1 MAIER
6 KIKGIWIPIEIWEA
20 RDLSWNEKVLL
31 MEVDSFTSVGDPC
44 YFSDEYIA
52 ELLGVGASRAGQLVS
67 SLVNKGYLRRA
78 GFDGRHRFI
87 ETTLAFQLVLEGSE
101 ADKQKIT
108 EQGRKKL
115 RTCPAKNYDL
125 INTIN
130 KENNKRE
137 ISNIRFTPPSL
148 EEVRAYC
155 LSRANGINPESF
167 IDYYTANGW
176 KVGRNPMRD
185 WRAAVRQWEQ
195 RRKEETPNPRPFPRQ
210 QTPRQQEGVF
220 AAAERV
226 IDEINRKYQ
235 NLQQYDE
242 Q

>member
-1 MAIER
+1 MARVNDNHFLTIEGWMR
-6 KIKGIWIPIEIWEA
+6 SRLG
-20 RDLSWNEKVLL
+20 LSGNELIVYA
-31 MEVDSFTSVGDPC
+31 VV
-44 YFSDEYIA
+44 YQFSQGNAGRYIGGLPFLA
-52 ELLGVGASRAGQLVS
+52 DWCGCHIDTA
-67 SLVNKGYLRRA
+67 RRA
-78 GFDGRHRFI
+78 VRN
-87 ETTLAFQLVLEGSE
+87 LE
-101 ADKQKIT
+101 
-108 EQGRKKL
+108 EQGLILPLRGEVNGVPYCNYIINEASLQNTGIPPQNAGDTPANYGGDTRKMQG
-115 RTCPAKNYDL
+115 
-125 INTIN
+125 ITIN
-130 KENNKRE
+130 KLEDKYNTRQD
-137 ISNIRFTPPSL
+137 NIRFTPPSL

>member
-87 ETTLAFQLVLEGSE
+87 ETTLAFQLILEGSE
-101 ADKQKIT
+101 ADTQKIT

-125 INTIN
+125 INNIN

-137 ISNIRFTPPSL
+137 ISNIRFTPPTI

-195 RRKEETPNPRPFPRQ
+195 RRKEETPNPRP
-210 QTPRQQEGVF
+210 
-220 AAAERV
+220 AERRYLSP
-226 IDEINRKYQ
+226 EERTLRALAQ
-235 NLQQYDE
+235 LQARDGQLNTFAPDE

>member
-1 MAIER
+1 MMER

-52 ELLGVGASRAGQLVS
+52 NMLGVGVSRAGQLVS
-67 SLVNKGYLRRA
+67 SLVKKGYLRRA
-78 GFDGRHRFI
+78 GFDGRTRFI
-87 ETTLAFQLVLEGSE
+87 ETTLAFRIILENCE
-101 ADKQKIT
+101 ADSQKIA
-108 EQGRKKL
+108 EQMDNNL
-115 RTCPAKNYDL
+115 RSRLAKNCDL
-125 INTIN
+125 INTMSNTKN
-130 KENNKRE
+130 KEDK
-137 ISNIRFTPPSL
+137 ISNTRFTPPTF

-155 LSRANGINPESF
+155 LERGNAIDPAQF

-185 WRAAVRQWEQ
+185 WRAAVRQWEARRKTETPYPQSPSPRGKESVYEKNARAFEEFQ
-195 RRKEETPNPRPFPRQ
+195 RRIK
-210 QTPRQQEGVF
+210 
-220 AAAERV
+220 
-226 IDEINRKYQ
+226 
-235 NLQQYDE
+235 LQYADE